1 MNLTFKSWWRPTD
14 GILMNAF
21 ALGDLIRYRRLGSV
35 ATYRARGRYG
45 DLVELEA
52 IDVPG
57 LRAGLRFMF
66 ARDAVAKMERVSSE
80 AQGRSRPAASS

>member
-1 MNLTFKSWWRPTD
+1 
-14 GILMNAF
+14 MNAF
-21 ALGDLIRYRRLGSV
+21 ALGDLIEYRRLGSV
-35 ATYRARGRYG
+35 ATYRARGRRG

-66 ARDAVAKMERVSSE
+66 GRDAVAKMERVSPE
-80 AQGRSRPAASS
+80 AEGRGPAASS

>member
-35 ATYRARGRYG
+35 ATYRARGRHG

-66 ARDAVAKMERVSSE
+66 ARDAVAKMERASSE
-80 AQGRSRPAASS
+80 AQGRRPAASS